1 MIKASQ
7 INATEDQVR
16 TWFQNRRRKKLL
28 KTGKPCKRIPS
39 MDSES
44 ELSDNDG
51 TILIPP
57 PTPNLESS
65 EDVSEESPSRI
76 TDIKSEKRSSDL
88 DLKTKKDSQWKIMK
102 DLNDVQ
108 FIQQFYVCDFCELRK
123 G

>member
-1 MIKASQ
+1 
-7 INATEDQVR
+7 
-16 TWFQNRRRKKLL
+16 
-28 KTGKPCKRIPS
+28 

-57 PTPNLESS
+57 TTPNIESS
-65 EDVSEESPSRI
+65 EESQSRI
-76 TDIKSEKRSSDL
+76 ADIKSEKRLSDQ

>member
-1 MIKASQ
+1 
-7 INATEDQVR
+7 
-16 TWFQNRRRKKLL
+16 
-28 KTGKPCKRIPS
+28 

-65 EDVSEESPSRI
+65 EDVSEESQSRI
-76 TDIKSEKRSSDL
+76 ADIKSEKRSSDL